1 MTMVN
6 CLMRTIALDIFGTL
20 NITNSHSV
28 FPFPAVFTLWDIWVY
43 ICTMY
48 YNNETS
54 YIEVSVDDRFGF
66 GTVLSVPNI
75 DPNNGHIWFQRNFNN
90 SRPRSKN
97 NVVENV
103 VVFENFLDIFRR
115 NVWVWLF
122 INIWDIYNFEVKFWL
137 REPRGRNLIRVV
149 FFFFLNQQFITQCA
163 KTNRGSYFCNYIQ
176 KTHTNMKLKVKK
188 EKEKEK
194 GN

>member
-20 NITNSHSV
+20 NTTNSHSV

-75 DPNNGHIWFQRNFNN
+75 DPNNGHIWFQRNFDN
-90 SRPRSKN
+90 SWPRSKN

-122 INIWDIYNFEVKFWL
+122 INIWDIYNFEVEFWL

-149 FFFFLNQQFITQCA
+149 FFF
-163 KTNRGSYFCNYIQ
+163 
-176 KTHTNMKLKVKK
+176 LKKSTIYYTVC
-188 EKEKEK
+188 EDRPW
-194 GN
+194 